1 MGLHCARRGRGPA
14 FRGDKGQVSGRPVAA
29 APPGP
34 RVRRENASM
43 RCSSL
48 PSTGTPSVPLLI
60 STDGGVRNRH
70 PRRSSFASDV
80 ASDLHYQSQLHLL
93 ALPNVKVADLWR
105 GYGPQPWKRAT
116 FKFSTDPQRDA
127 KVRDVVGLYLK
138 PPENAVESRL
148 RMRSWPAARGA
159 RRSWMGAARRSRGPC
174 RATEL
179 VGQDRGGGCTF
190 RPLHCSPWPP
200 LDFTVAGV

>member
-1 MGLHCARRGRGPA
+1 LGM
-14 FRGDKGQVSGRPVAA
+14 S
-29 APPGP
+29 
-34 RVRRENASM
+34 
-43 RCSSL
+43 CSSL

-70 PRRSSFASDV
+70 SRRSSFASDV

-116 FKFSTDPQRDA
+116 FKFSTDPQLDA

-138 PPENAVESRL
+138 HPENAAVPCVGEKPEAQALDQTSRSCRSGPDFRRGRPTIAFGTARPRCMRL
-148 RMRSWPAARGA
+148 RRGSKTA
-159 RRSWMGAARRSRGPC
+159 WDTPR
-174 RATEL
+174 T
-179 VGQDRGGGCTF
+179 
-190 RPLHCSPWPP
+190 
-200 LDFTVAGV
+200 